1 MQDKNVKIQGNLVR
15 VHLSGSFL
23 KFQAIYKV
31 KKLYLQLLILSV
43 IAFFW
48 GLLGV
53 VFVQFSGLYDIG
65 IASISQGLAR
75 LADYLIRSNKV
86 SVDADTI
93 YNVIFWLSQIL
104 INIPLFVLGW
114 YKISKKFTLLTL
126 YFVVVSNVFGF
137 AFSYIPGVENFFLFA
152 NLTELTKANGGL
164 EQAINNQGVQLI
176 FWEQTAEKQISL
188 MFYALIWGFLQAVFY
203 SVILIIDA
211 SSGGLDFLAFWYSE
225 KKHKDIGGILF
236 IVNTLSFLIGY
247 TIGTYLT
254 GSLLAQGFQGDRQK
268 PFGVAFFLSPNLVFT
283 IFMNIILG
291 IFTSYF
297 FPKYQ
302 FVKVEVYGKHI
313 EQMRNY
319 LLSSNQSFAVTMFE
333 VEGGYSRQKNQV
345 LVTNCLFTKT
355 AELLEAVRRV
365 DPDALFSITFIK
377 KLDGYIYERK
387 APDKVVPPV
396 KDPVKAQ
403 EN

>member
-137 AFSYIPGVENFFLFA
+137 AFSYIPV
-152 NLTELTKANGGL
+152 
-164 EQAINNQGVQLI
+164 
-176 FWEQTAEKQISL
+176 
-188 MFYALIWGFLQAVFY
+188 
-203 SVILIIDA
+203 
-211 SSGGLDFLAFWYSE
+211 
-225 KKHKDIGGILF
+225 
-236 IVNTLSFLIGY
+236 
-247 TIGTYLT
+247 
-254 GSLLAQGFQGDRQK
+254 
-268 PFGVAFFLSPNLVFT
+268 
-283 IFMNIILG
+283 
-291 IFTSYF
+291 
-297 FPKYQ
+297 
-302 FVKVEVYGKHI
+302 
-313 EQMRNY
+313 
-319 LLSSNQSFAVTMFE
+319 
-333 VEGGYSRQKNQV
+333 
-345 LVTNCLFTKT
+345 
-355 AELLEAVRRV
+355 
-365 DPDALFSITFIK
+365 
-377 KLDGYIYERK
+377 
-387 APDKVVPPV
+387 
-396 KDPVKAQ
+396 
-403 EN
+403 